1 MITIKR
7 FAFNAFQVNTYILF
21 DETKECVIVDPAN
34 YEKFEDEELANYIK
48 NEGLKPVKMLMTHCH
63 IDHVLGSA
71 FVEKTYNLGI
81 TMHKAGEVFLDKAIM
96 QAGVYGF
103 NLAAVAKVSGFIN
116 EGDKVEFGNSVIDIL
131 YTPGHADGS
140 ICLVNH
146 KQEFVITGDVL
157 FQDSIG
163 RTDLPTGDYDLL
175 KKNIITKL
183 FTLGD
188 NYIVYPGHGPSTS
201 IGNEAMNN
209 PFL

>member
-7 FAFNAFQVNTYILF
+7 FAFNAFQVNTYILS

-34 YEKFEDEELANYIK
+34 HEKFEDEELANYIK

-103 NLAAVAKVSGFIN
+103 NLKEVAKATSFIN

-175 KKNIITKL
+175 KKNILTKL

-188 NYIVYPGHGPSTS
+188 NFIVYPGHGPSTS
-201 IGNEAMNN
+201 IANEAMNN